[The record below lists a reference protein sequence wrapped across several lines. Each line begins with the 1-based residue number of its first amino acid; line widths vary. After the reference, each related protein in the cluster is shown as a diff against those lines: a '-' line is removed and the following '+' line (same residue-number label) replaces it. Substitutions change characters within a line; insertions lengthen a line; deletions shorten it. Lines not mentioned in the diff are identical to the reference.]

1 MNEPDLPRIS
11 GKMRCIFLILVCSI
25 AWAADPPDAKT
36 PPLQPEAQ
44 KVLAAYTK
52 SVADAQQAYDKAE
65 TKARDEAIK
74 ALEKA
79 KIGIAQ
85 KGDLDGANLVVAAIK
100 KLTEIKPSSDLLGE
114 KTEAPRRAETVEKP
128 EKVGETNT
136 PDEDRG
142 LIGKWQGTN
151 GTWEFKADGTGL
163 CNSSLK
169 VRWVLKEGSTYS
181 ISFDDPRRDRVIV
194 ITKPMKEAQEQM
206 GGGTVVLNFV
216 K

>member
-1 MNEPDLPRIS
+1 MRILLL
-11 GKMRCIFLILVCSI
+11 GLLAFTIF
-25 AWAADPPDAKT
+25 AADAPEGKT

-65 TKARDEAIK
+65 TKARDDAVR

-79 KIGIAQ
+79 KIDIAQ
-85 KGDLDGANLVVAAIK
+85 RGDLDGANLVVAAIK
-100 KLTEIKPSSDLLGE
+100 KLTESKLSSDLLGE
-114 KTEAPRRAETVEKP
+114 KVSKSEKEEKADTSAKP
-128 EKVGETNT
+128 E
-136 PDEDRG
+136 EDRG
-142 LIGKWQGTN
+142 LIGKWQGAN

-163 CNSSLK
+163 CNSTLK
-169 VRWVLKEGSTYS
+169 VHWALKEGSTFA
-181 ISFDDPRRDRVIV
+181 ITFDDDHRRDRVIV

-206 GGGTVVLNFV
+206 GGTSVVINFV